1 MLCVATLRLPVLQVT
16 ALEPAA
22 PADSATALQLEIALP
37 PSVKATVPVGALP
50 ATVAVKVTLAPT
62 SDGLAEL
69 DSVVVVGGR
78 PPMATCT
85 VNIPDAPGVALR
97 TLIVTPVVLST

>member
-1 MLCVATLRLPVLQVT
+1 MLCVATLRLLVLQV
-16 ALEPAA
+16 AVLELPLPESVIA
-22 PADSATALQLEIALP
+22 PQIVVL

-62 SDGLAEL
+62 IDGLPEL
-69 DSVVVVGGR
+69 DSVVEVEVL
-78 PPMATCT
+78 PPIATDT
-85 VNIPDAPGVALR
+85 VSNPDAPGDALM